1 MKYRSFSFSVS
12 LIVFLFLYAPLLV
25 LLINSFNHSALGV
38 RWEGFS
44 LRWYQNVLA
53 RRDVWESIYTSLALA
68 VAASFFSTLLG
79 TLSALA
85 MYFYRGRLQSLHRA
99 LISLAIFL
107 PEVLMGLSL
116 LLLFMAWRLQLGF
129 YSLLITH
136 VTFCFSFVALVV
148 YARLQDFNYELLE
161 AARDL
166 GASWT
171 QTTRYVL
178 LPLLAP
184 GILAGALLAFTLSID
199 DFVIS
204 FFVAG
209 AGTTTLPLRIYSMIK
224 FGKPAAIY
232 ALSSLLL
239 IFTSL
244 ILLIGYLLFSRRS
257 AA

>member
-1 MKYRSFSFSVS
+1 MRARSFSSS
-12 LIVFLFLYAPLLV
+12 LTLLVFVFLYAPLLI
-25 LLINSFNHSALGV
+25 LLINSFNKSALGI

-44 LRWYQNVLA
+44 LYWYQNVLA
-53 RRDVWESIYTSLALA
+53 RRDVWQSIYTSLLLGL
-68 VAASFFSTLLG
+68 AASLFSTVLG

-85 MYFYRGRLQSLHRA
+85 MYFYKGKLQRLHHA

-116 LLLFMAWRLQLGF
+116 LLLFMAWHMQLGF

-136 VTFCFSFVALVV
+136 VTFCMSFVALVV

-166 GASWT
+166 GASW
-171 QTTRYVL
+171 QQSARYVL
-178 LPLLAP
+178 LPALSP

-199 DFVIS
+199 DFVIT

-209 AGTTTLPLRIYSMIK
+209 PGTTTLPLRIYSMIK

-232 ALSSLLL
+232 ALSSLLF
-239 IFTSL
+239 IFTS
-244 ILLIGYLLFSRRS
+244 IVMLLGYWLFARKNT
-257 AA
+257 A